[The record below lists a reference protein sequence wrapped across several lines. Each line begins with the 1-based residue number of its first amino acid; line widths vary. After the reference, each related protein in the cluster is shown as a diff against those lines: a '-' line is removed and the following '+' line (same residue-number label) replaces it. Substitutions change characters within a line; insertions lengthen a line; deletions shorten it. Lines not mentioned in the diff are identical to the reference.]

1 MLMKKKF
8 SIKARLKS
16 FGFAFQGLYSL
27 LRYEHNAWIHLLATI
42 VVVGLAWWLQLTR
55 AEWILLV
62 LVIGLV
68 WMAEAFNTALE
79 HLANAV
85 TKDHDRHIKQ
95 AKDLAAAAVLIASMV
110 AAITGILIFG
120 PRLIQLLN

>member
-1 MLMKKKF
+1 MKKKF

-16 FGFAFQGLYSL
+16 FGFAFQGLTRL
-27 LRYEHNAWIHLLATI
+27 VRYEHNAWIHFMATI
-42 VVVGLAWWLQLTR
+42 VVLGLAWWLELTR

-79 HLANAV
+79 HLADAV
-85 TKDHDRHIKQ
+85 STAPDRNIKQ
-95 AKDLAAAAVLIASMV
+95 AKDMAAAAVLIAALV
-110 AAITGILIFG
+110 ALITGLLIFV
-120 PRLIQLLN
+120 PRLIQLMN